1 MSDNLKKRLT
11 YDEANS
17 PTRREWLEKGAYP
30 LDRAEY
36 HGWLGYHNPITGTTE
51 IYEPIGEPGKEV
63 YELTLK
69 LLSDEPEN
77 FNGEEVLDGSH
88 EVGY

>member
-36 HGWLGYHNPITGTTE
+36 HGWLGYHNRLLGQ
-51 IYEPIGEPGKEV
+51 
-63 YELTLK
+63 LK
-69 LLSDEPEN
+69 FTSPLEN
-77 FNGEEVLDGSH
+77 LERKFMN
-88 EVGY
+88 